1 MKTQFDQEREV
12 PSMRYFEIEFDN
24 EARNQ
29 DGTENETI
37 GEYSICILGE
47 RKPSIKEAARFCKED
62 MEKMGY
68 KYVVNVSEI
77 DQLEARTFFDMER
90 EKEFPVFK

>member
-1 MKTQFDQEREV
+1 
-12 PSMRYFEIEFDN
+12 MRYFEIEFDN
-24 EARNQ
+24 EPRNQ
-29 DGTENETI
+29 DGLEKETI

-47 RKPSIKEAARFCKED
+47 REPSIEEATQFCKED

-68 KYVVNVSEI
+68 KYVVNVLEI
-77 DQLEARTFFDMER
+77 EQIEARTFFDMER